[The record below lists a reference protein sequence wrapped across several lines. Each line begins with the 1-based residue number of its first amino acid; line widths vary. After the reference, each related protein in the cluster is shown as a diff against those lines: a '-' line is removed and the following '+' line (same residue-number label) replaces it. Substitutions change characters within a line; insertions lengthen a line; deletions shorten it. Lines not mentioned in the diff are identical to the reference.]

1 MLTDGRTHNIRTYRS
16 ASQTIIIRFY
26 LIFRNKEMDA
36 IYIHG
41 MDNIIAVTEET
52 VEVGTVCTKNL
63 W

>member
-1 MLTDGRTHNIRTYRS
+1 M
-16 ASQTIIIRFY
+16 IRFY
-26 LIFRNKEMDA
+26 LIFRHKEMDA
-36 IYIHG
+36 ICIHG